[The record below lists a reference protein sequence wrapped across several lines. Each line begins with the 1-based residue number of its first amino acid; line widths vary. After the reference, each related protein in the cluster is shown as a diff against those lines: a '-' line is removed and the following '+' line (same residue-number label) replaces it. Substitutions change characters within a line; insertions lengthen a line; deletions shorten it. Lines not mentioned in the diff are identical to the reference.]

1 MIIQREKR
9 IGETRYA
16 LVQGKLGA
24 VEYHLERQ
32 SLLGRP
38 RAGDIFDA
46 RVSSMDKAI
55 SAAFLD
61 LGNGPDGFLNFTLA
75 ENAPRLREG
84 MMIRVE
90 ILRESEAEK
99 GPVVKF
105 LSVCEEGQP
114 ARVSGDVLED
124 ILTSRYPNAKV
135 VDTSIEGFD
144 MCRERDFAMGE
155 GGVLTIEPTRAV
167 TAIDVDTHISGKKRD
182 VAIAAAKTSAR
193 LARLFGLGGLV
204 LIDFPNLRKKNERQ
218 QCWTALSNA
227 LDNDPAITKIAPM
240 SRFGTVE
247 FARQKSGQSLA
258 QMQLDRHGLPTAE
271 TTALDGLNRLI
282 AEGRVNAGAQLTLY
296 MPQAAR
302 DWLTASKLDL
312 TAQVSEK
319 IGARFK
325 IETGPLIDVASD
337 R

>member
-24 VEYHLERQ
+24 VEYHLERD
-32 SLLGRP
+32 SAAGRP

-46 RVSSMDKAI
+46 RVTSMDKAI

-61 LGNGPDGFLNFTLA
+61 LGNGPNGFLNFTLA

-84 MMIRVE
+84 LMIRVQ
-90 ILRESEAEK
+90 ILREAEAEK

-105 LSVCEEGQP
+105 LSVSEADKS
-114 ARVSGDVLED
+114 ARVSGDTLED
-124 ILTSRYPNAKV
+124 ILTARYPNAKV
-135 VDTSIEGFD
+135 TDTHIEGFD
-144 MCRERDFAMGE
+144 MCREREFAMGE

-182 VAIAAAKTSAR
+182 VAMAAAKTAAR
-193 LARLFGLGGLV
+193 FVRLFGIGGLV
-204 LIDFPNLRKKNERQ
+204 LVDFPSLRKKNERQ

-227 LDNDPAITKIAPM
+227 LDNDPAVTKIAPM

-247 FARQKSGQSLA
+247 FTRQKSGQSLT

-271 TTALDGLNRLI
+271 TKALDGLNRLI
-282 AEGRVNAGAQLTLY
+282 AEGRANAGAQLTLY
-296 MPQAAR
+296 MPPAAR
-302 DWLTASKLDL
+302 DWLASSKLDL

-325 IETGPLIDVASD
+325 IETGPIIDVASD